1 MFPLCDFAIDET
13 RKTSPSC
20 LSCSAHTDGNGTPKR
35 IMVRKQ
41 NNHLQTKMWSDM
53 TAQRW
58 FPGYA
63 PCVHNKPIL
72 DNALFFSN
80 SWLEPPSL
88 FSLDYNWLCPSIN
101 LPRLSTTTRF
111 ITDISTKL
119 QLGQCVCLSYIF
131 WWQHRQ
137 WQHCEMVV
145 ILLPGNGSLTYSE
158 IYCYSK
164 LAFSLHL
171 FWFCSSKNAE
181 IHLNGISDRNRGK
194 DTDTSEQINKS
205 NEYLYTHQC

>member
-1 MFPLCDFAIDET
+1 MLLGAGNYQSAYRCSFHPINIHQHKAKANMFPLCDFAIDET

-72 DNALFFSN
+72 DNALFFPTPGWSR
-80 SWLEPPSL
+80 PPCFL
-88 FSLDYNWLCPSIN
+88 LITTDY
-101 LPRLSTTTRF
+101 
-111 ITDISTKL
+111 
-119 QLGQCVCLSYIF
+119 V
-131 WWQHRQ
+131 
-137 WQHCEMVV
+137 
-145 ILLPGNGSLTYSE
+145 
-158 IYCYSK
+158 
-164 LAFSLHL
+164 LA
-171 FWFCSSKNAE
+171 
-181 IHLNGISDRNRGK
+181 
-194 DTDTSEQINKS
+194 
-205 NEYLYTHQC
+205 